1 MIGEEGWKPRTDIT
15 NVCVQYIEE
24 LASTRHHN
32 DIGLDR
38 SLVETSCQMPPF
50 TTISNK
56 RQPGPD
62 QHTND
67 ITTTI

>member
-1 MIGEEGWKPRTDIT
+1 MFVLSEEGL
-15 NVCVQYIEE
+15 E
-24 LASTRHHN
+24 LASTRHQN
-32 DIGLDR
+32 DIGQDR

-67 ITTTI
+67 ITTTV

>member
-1 MIGEEGWKPRTDIT
+1 MIGEQGWKPRTDIT
-15 NVCVQYIEE
+15 IVCPQYIE
-24 LASTRHHN
+24 LASTSHQP